1 MIKQFVH
8 RIRFFTLLTVVVC
21 TSSCSPTATGLTA
34 AEILGNPNY
43 QAISYGGY
51 RQITRDSVPNVDQIK
66 DDMRILSAMNI
77 KILRTYNTEL
87 AELPHLLQA
96 IREMKKA
103 DPQFEMYVMVG
114 AWINCKDAW
123 TVNPD
128 HTQED
133 EAFNAAEIER
143 AVAYAQQYPDIVK
156 VIAVGNEAMVHWAD
170 DYFVSPAVIL
180 KWVNYLQQLKKTGD
194 LPIDLWITSSDDFA
208 SWGGASSI
216 YHTDDLNKLIRA
228 VDFISMHTYPF
239 HNSHYNP
246 DFWYNRVSEWSTIE
260 QIDAAM
266 QRAGEFAAGQYNDVK
281 NYMTSIGVDKPI
293 HIGETGWATNS
304 NGLYGAE
311 GSQAADEYKAKK
323 YHDYLRQWS
332 NDNGVSC
339 FYFEAFD
346 EQWKDA
352 KNPLGSENHF
362 GLINLQVEAKYA
374 LWDLV
379 DDGVFDGLTR
389 DGKPITKTY
398 GGDENKLLS
407 TLNPPPSL

>member
-1 MIKQFVH
+1 
-8 RIRFFTLLTVVVC
+8 
-21 TSSCSPTATGLTA
+21 
-34 AEILGNPNY
+34 
-43 QAISYGGY
+43 
-51 RQITRDSVPNVDQIK
+51 
-66 DDMRILSAMNI
+66 
-77 KILRTYNTEL
+77 
-87 AELPHLLQA
+87 
-96 IREMKKA
+96 
-103 DPQFEMYVMVG
+103 
-114 AWINCKDAW
+114 
-123 TVNPD
+123 
-128 HTQED
+128 
-133 EAFNAAEIER
+133 
-143 AVAYAQQYPDIVK
+143 
-156 VIAVGNEAMVHWAD
+156 
-170 DYFVSPAVIL
+170 
-180 KWVNYLQQLKKTGD
+180 
-194 LPIDLWITSSDDFA
+194 
-208 SWGGASSI
+208 
-216 YHTDDLNKLIRA
+216 
-228 VDFISMHTYPF
+228 
-239 HNSHYNP
+239 
-246 DFWYNRVSEWSTIE
+246 
-260 QIDAAM
+260 M